1 MVNNVLSMSNFVCVC
16 PWLNVYVICIWA
28 CLTLYILYMYVCVRA
43 CVCVWCVCVCV
54 CVCVCERVRV
64 FCVLRACGCLT
75 NAYVRMSMR
84 LTFCACRRFG
94 LTKRKQHFSDHR
106 KIWQACPE
114 Y

>member
-1 MVNNVLSMSNFVCVC
+1 MCICVFACVYLCVCEILTERFVWVWGGVVGGVCV
-16 PWLNVYVICIWA
+16 L
-28 CLTLYILYMYVCVRA
+28 VCVR
-43 CVCVWCVCVCV
+43 VCAREKVK
-54 CVCVCERVRV
+54 V